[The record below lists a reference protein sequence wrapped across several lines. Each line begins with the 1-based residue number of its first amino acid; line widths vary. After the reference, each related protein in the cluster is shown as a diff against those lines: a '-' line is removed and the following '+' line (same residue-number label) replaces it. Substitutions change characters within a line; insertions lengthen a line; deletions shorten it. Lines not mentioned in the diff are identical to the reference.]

1 MTKVHYI
8 IVIVYNSRSLFAGVN
23 YHVGEA
29 LGDTLNQ
36 ARNNIVSIGIA
47 PWGVIH
53 KREDMI
59 GSEVFINNNRKQK
72 RNYTRNNNIYR
83 SFI

>member
-1 MTKVHYI
+1 MSCVTYYTYYAI
-8 IVIVYNSRSLFAGVN
+8 INPGVN

-36 ARNNIVSIGIA
+36 ARNNIVSIGIP

-53 KREDMI
+53 KREDLI
-59 GSEVFINNNRKQK
+59 GSEVYYMPMI
-72 RNYTRNNNIYR
+72 IVP
-83 SFI
+83 